1 MTIGHT
7 EAGIG
12 RVEDQGIDVACLRN
26 LHGKIDDR
34 LVVVAAKKHHPR
46 HEVDGIACSGIG
58 GSVQT
63 TAHFGGVRGID
74 AGAGW
79 SFMGEERKP
88 E

>member
-1 MTIGHT
+1 MHVRGN
-7 EAGIG
+7 
-12 RVEDQGIDVACLRN
+12 VSDLPS
-26 LHGKIDDR
+26 
-34 LVVVAAKKHHPR
+34 KKHHPR

-79 SFMGEERKP
+79 SYMGKP
-88 E
+88 DNQGVNQMKVRLGLGLGEG